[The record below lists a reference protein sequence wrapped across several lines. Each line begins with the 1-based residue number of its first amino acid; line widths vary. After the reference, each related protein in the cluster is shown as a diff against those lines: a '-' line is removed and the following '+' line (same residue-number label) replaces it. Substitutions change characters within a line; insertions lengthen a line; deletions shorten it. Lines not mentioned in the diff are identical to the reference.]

1 MSSQPNDFDA
11 VLPPAA
17 RQRIEEKVEAYVETW
32 KRYRTATA
40 SDRQRPDPS
49 VFLEDS
55 TSSERLVLLRRL
67 CEVDILCRRE
77 MGEQPRAEDYD
88 RYPEVAAALLH
99 LFEESELNGGAA
111 QSPIRDIEEAVEG
124 ITPKWKNPELSVSHS
139 SSEEVIAPVP
149 SDELIPGYR
158 ILKELNRGGQGVVY
172 QAIQKSA
179 RRKVALKLMLQGPLA
194 APDSKRRFEREIARL
209 VACGIRILCRF
220 SIVAWHKVSSS
231 MRWSIYGVND
241 SIFM

>member
-55 TSSERLVLLRRL
+55 TSGERLVLLRRL

-99 LFEESELNGGAA
+99 LFEESELNGGAPNRQFVTLRRQA
-111 QSPIRDIEEAVEG
+111 RASRRSGRIRNFRFL
-124 ITPKWKNPELSVSHS
+124 TLPP
-139 SSEEVIAPVP
+139 
-149 SDELIPGYR
+149 R
-158 ILKELNRGGQGVVY
+158 
-172 QAIQKSA
+172 KS
-179 RRKVALKLMLQGPLA
+179 
-194 APDSKRRFEREIARL
+194 
-209 VACGIRILCRF
+209 
-220 SIVAWHKVSSS
+220 
-231 MRWSIYGVND
+231 
-241 SIFM
+241 